1 MATFHKMVANMK
13 SGGGVSFVFEKSEEQ
28 EGEVC
33 NDTLITVLV
42 PEEEDFD
49 GIGDESNGG
58 DDEEEWTRE
67 KMLFNHAEYEYFHF

>member
-1 MATFHKMVANMK
+1 MK

-58 DDEEEWTRE
+58 DDEEE
-67 KMLFNHAEYEYFHF
+67 

>member
-1 MATFHKMVANMK
+1 MK
-13 SGGGVSFVFEKSEEQ
+13 SGGGVSFLFEQ

-49 GIGDESNGG
+49 GISDEPG
-58 DDEEEWTRE
+58 
-67 KMLFNHAEYEYFHF
+67 K

>member
-1 MATFHKMVANMK
+1 MAAAEYKRENLPVDASALATFHKMVANMK
-13 SGGGVSFVFEKSEEQ
+13 SGGGVSFLFDTSEEQ

-42 PEEEDFD
+42 LEEEDFD

-58 DDEEEWTRE
+58 DDEEE
-67 KMLFNHAEYEYFHF
+67 

>member
-1 MATFHKMVANMK
+1 MRAKRK
-13 SGGGVSFVFEKSEEQ
+13 SGGGVSGVFEKSEGQ

-58 DDEEEWTRE
+58 DDEEE
-67 KMLFNHAEYEYFHF
+67 